1 MVVQTIMGGKGMKT
15 CGIKPLSIVALL
27 SMGLLTG
34 CLFEG
39 EQSME
44 EMDAPPEE
52 EEATST
58 DTISEETES
67 DGEDIEGEEG
77 EEEEGETTGSVQRE
91 LYLLDSNGMVVP
103 QTIELPASKEVAS
116 QALEYLVKDGPV
128 TELLPSGFGAVLPAG
143 TQIQGVN
150 LKEDGTAIVDVSKEF
165 EEYQAEDEEAILQA
179 MTYTLTQFESV
190 KSIKL
195 WINGYEQDTM
205 PVSGTPI
212 TGGVSRSNGINLQ
225 ESAVND
231 LVNSEP
237 VTVYYPSQQDGQ
249 EVYQVPVTT
258 RVTDQEDLYTSVV
271 QTLLNGPDLGTSLLQ
286 PFNDGAE
293 VSNTELNDGVL
304 TVTFN
309 EALLTGEET
318 KALSDEALA
327 SLVMSLTN
335 LPDVESVD
343 IKVDGV
349 EQVMN
354 EAGELLSEPV
364 TQTDVQNAKS
374 L

>member
-1 MVVQTIMGGKGMKT
+1 MKT